1 MSRFETKFAELA
13 AKKEGAFVPF
23 VTLCDPTFDR
33 SFEIICT
40 LVENGADSL
49 ELGFPFSDPLLDG
62 PVIQA
67 AMLATALK
75 TALNYSLKCDQNIQK
90 FRLAY
95 SFVRI

>member
-40 LVENGADSL
+40 LVENGRCF
-49 ELGFPFSDPLLDG
+49 G
-62 PVIQA
+62 I
-67 AMLATALK
+67 
-75 TALNYSLKCDQNIQK
+75 
-90 FRLAY
+90 RL
-95 SFVRI
+95 SIF

>member
-40 LVENGADSL
+40 LSRKWRRCVGIGLSI
-49 ELGFPFSDPLLDG
+49 F
-62 PVIQA
+62 
-67 AMLATALK
+67 
-75 TALNYSLKCDQNIQK
+75 
-90 FRLAY
+90 
-95 SFVRI
+95 